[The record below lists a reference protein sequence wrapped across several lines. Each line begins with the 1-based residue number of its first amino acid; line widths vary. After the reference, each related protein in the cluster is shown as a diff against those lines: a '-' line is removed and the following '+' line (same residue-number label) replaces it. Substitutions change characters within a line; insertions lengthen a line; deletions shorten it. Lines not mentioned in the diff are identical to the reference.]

1 MQHQGGCVSRR
12 YRLVAQIPGAPRCSA
27 GAFAILIM
35 LLGVPEA
42 VRAAEAPPI
51 PSITVYSDRHQAE
64 DTQIYDAFTKETGVK
79 VDIVDGTFDEL
90 LEKLKAAGAKSDGD
104 LLVSSGCAT
113 LWRTAEAGL
122 FQKLPM
128 EAVDPSIPRD
138 FRDPAGRWIGLAY
151 WARVI
156 VEHKDRVDAAEI
168 ATYEDLADPKLHG
181 RVIVRSASSPYNI
194 ALVASLIDAN
204 GTEAA
209 EEWARGIVANFARP
223 PQGGDSNQLKAL
235 AAGEADVAIVNTRF
249 WARFAASDKVTEREI
264 VDNLA
269 VIFPNQTNRGTQIDL
284 VGAGLLKSAPHPKS
298 AQTLIDFLLRPDIQ
312 AKFASADF
320 EYPVR
325 PDVPAPAVLAAL
337 GPFKMDLTALSKLG
351 RFTPEAEKVMARAGW
366 E

>member
-1 MQHQGGCVSRR
+1 MVPPSSPTDLRR
-12 YRLVAQIPGAPRCSA
+12 LIVPVRCAALALTMSIA
-27 GAFAILIM
+27 W
-35 LLGVPEA
+35 LLTTGPA
-42 VRAAEAPPI
+42 KAADPTPT
-51 PSITVYSDRHQAE
+51 ITVYSDRHQVE
-64 DTQIYDAFTKETGVK
+64 DTQIYDAFTKETGIK
-79 VDIVDGTFDEL
+79 VEVVDGTFDEL
-90 LEKLKAAGAKSDGD
+90 LEKLKAAGSNEAGD

-122 FQKLPM
+122 FQKLAL
-128 EAVDPSIPRD
+128 ETIDPSIPRD

-156 VEHKDRVDAAEI
+156 VEHKDRVEPAEI
-168 ATYEDLADPKLHG
+168 ANYEDLADPRLRG

-209 EEWARGIVANFARP
+209 EDWARGIVANFARP

-235 AAGEADVAIVNTRF
+235 AAGEADIAIVNTRF
-249 WARFAASDKVTEREI
+249 WARFAASDKVTEHEI
-264 VDNLA
+264 IENLA
-269 VIFPNQTNRGTQIDL
+269 VVFPNQANRGTQIDL
-284 VGAGLLKSAPHPKS
+284 VGAGLLKNAPHPKS
-298 AQTLIDFLLRPDIQ
+298 AQTLIGFLLRPDIQ

-325 PDVPAPAVLAAL
+325 PDVPAPAVLATF
-337 GPFKMDLTALSKLG
+337 GPFKMDLAALSKLG
-351 RFTPEAEKVMARAGW
+351 KFTPEAEKVMARAGW